1 VLVVED
7 ADALRKLSV
16 TLLEQYGYHVLSA
29 VNGAQAL
36 ELVQQDKRDI
46 DLLLTDVIMP
56 GLGGHALAQRLAPL
70 CPGLKV
76 LYMSGYTDSSIAQHG
91 VLEAGISL
99 LHKPFTEEGL
109 VRKIREVLD
118 AGKRSSTPAEGP
130 VLAGTVTAERR

>member
-1 VLVVED
+1 
-7 ADALRKLSV
+7 LSV
-16 TLLEQYGYHVLSA
+16 TLLKQYGYHVLSA
-29 VNGAQAL
+29 ANGAQAL
-36 ELVQQDKRDI
+36 ELVQQDKRGI

-70 CPGLKV
+70 RPGLKV

-118 AGKRSSTPAEGP
+118 SGERSSPLAEGP
-130 VLAGTVTAERR
+130 VLAGNVTADRR